1 MQVLII
7 EDEKKAARNLADMLT
22 AIDNTIQVVAMIESV
37 EQGLRW
43 FKEHASPDLI
53 FSDIQLSDGLS
64 FLIYEEIRVEAPII
78 FCTAYDEYLL
88 QAFNTTAVSYLL
100 KPVNK
105 EQVEAALEKVGHM
118 QRLFQKNAPE
128 RTMEKL
134 LAHLDFH
141 YKTALLVNQ
150 GDKIIPLKMADIACF
165 YLDGHALALITFRHQ
180 KYYYASSLDEIQKLI
195 SPALFYRANR
205 QFIVNRNA
213 VVGIERYFTR
223 RLVVKLSVDT
233 PEKMIISKTKST
245 AFLEWLE
252 GN

>member
-7 EDEKKAARNLADMLT
+7 EDERKAARNLAAMLS
-22 AIDNTIQVVAMIESV
+22 AIDDTIQVVAMIESV

-43 FKEHASPDLI
+43 FAEHSSPDLI

-64 FLIYEEIRVEAPII
+64 FLLYEEVRVEAPII
-78 FCTAYDEYLL
+78 FCTAYDEYLM

-100 KPVNK
+100 KPVNRM
-105 EQVEAALEKVGHM
+105 QVEAALKKVGHM
-118 QRLFQKNAPE
+118 QRLFQRNAPE
-128 RTMEKL
+128 RAMEKL

-150 GDKIIPLKMADIACF
+150 GEKIIPLKMAEVACF
-165 YLDGHALALITFRHQ
+165 YLDGHALSLVTFRHQ
-180 KYYYASSLDEIQKLI
+180 RYYYASSLDEVQKRI

-205 QFIVNRNA
+205 QFIVNRDA
-213 VVGIERYFTR
+213 VVGVERYFTR

-233 PEKMIISKTKST
+233 PEKVIISKTKST
-245 AFLEWLE
+245 EFLEWLE
-252 GN
+252 GS